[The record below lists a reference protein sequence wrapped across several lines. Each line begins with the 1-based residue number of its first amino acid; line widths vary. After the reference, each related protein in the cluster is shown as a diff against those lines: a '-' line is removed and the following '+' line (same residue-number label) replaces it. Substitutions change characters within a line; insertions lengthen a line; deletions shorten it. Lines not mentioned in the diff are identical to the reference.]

1 MEPFPH
7 SKPVPFVQTHPARG
21 PGAAAHLTRQIIPT
35 QARLEKEENACE
47 RGPVIQ
53 RLASK
58 KAKPARLRPRQK
70 RLHQGQSSSST
81 GSLFMQTIHRKPQRR
96 PQS

>member
-1 MEPFPH
+1 
-7 SKPVPFVQTHPARG
+7 
-21 PGAAAHLTRQIIPT
+21 
-35 QARLEKEENACE
+35 
-47 RGPVIQ
+47 VIQ